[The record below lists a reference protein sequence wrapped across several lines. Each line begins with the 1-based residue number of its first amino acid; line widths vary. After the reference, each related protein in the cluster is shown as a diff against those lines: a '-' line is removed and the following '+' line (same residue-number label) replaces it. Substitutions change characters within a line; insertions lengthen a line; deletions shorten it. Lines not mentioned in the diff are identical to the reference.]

1 MHPTN
6 ASQEKNMNHTQ
17 PNSLSLSQLTASIG
31 SVLHSQFPRGVW
43 VVAEVSECK
52 VNSAGHCYLSLVER
66 KEGAPAP
73 LAEMRAAIWRGQ
85 YLGIASRFRS
95 TTGEDITEGMKLLMH
110 CTVNFHSNYGLSLV
124 VDDIDAT
131 YTIGESEMLKRQTLA
146 RLESEGIIQ
155 LQREQNQLPYVVQ
168 RLAVIS
174 SATAAGYEDFCKQ
187 IENAPYRFEI
197 TLFEA
202 MMQGE
207 RTTPTVIEAMNRV
220 LRAPQ
225 SFDAVILIR
234 GGGSASDLRWFD
246 SYDLCYYISQF
257 PLPVLTGIGH
267 EKDVS
272 VADMVAYHYF
282 KTPTAVAA
290 GLIERIAVVDNKLL
304 SFTQAIENTASQIFT
319 DEWRRV
325 DMATNALKATTQNI
339 LAENTLRLERL
350 RMEIPKLFSS
360 IIAIEDRRLLA
371 YQNRLIQES
380 NFTLQSNQA
389 KLKNLAQGLRISTQ
403 QITQR
408 ENNRLQRLEATLLP
422 SARNIINRHAL
433 YNEQLK
439 VNAAGWAKR
448 AIEQTSAKK
457 EYLQLTFVRVAS
469 TLLQREG
476 ERLNI
481 LTERVKA
488 HNPRRILSLGYS
500 ITFDENG
507 KAVKSLNQL
516 QENST
521 LNVEFADGTA
531 QTIIK
536 SINKK

>member
-1 MHPTN
+1 
-6 ASQEKNMNHTQ
+6 MNNTAQ
-17 PNSLSLSQLTASIG
+17 NSISLSELTTAIG
-31 SVLHSQFPRGVW
+31 SVLHSRFNQGVW

-52 VNSAGHCYLSLVER
+52 VNSSGHCYLSLVER
-66 KEGAPAP
+66 KEGAASPV
-73 LAEMRAAIWRGQ
+73 AEIRAAIWARQ
-85 YLGIASRFRS
+85 YIGIAARFRAAA
-95 TTGEDITEGMKLLMH
+95 GEDITPGMKLLMH
-110 CTVNFHSNYGLSLV
+110 CAVSFHSNYGLSLV

-131 YTIGESEMLKRQTLA
+131 YTIGESEMLKRQTLS
-146 RLESEGIIQ
+146 RLESEGVLG

-187 IENAPYRFEI
+187 IEDSPYRFEI

-207 RTTPTVIEAMNRV
+207 RTTTTVMAAMNSV
-220 LRAPQ
+220 LSSTER
-225 SFDAVILIR
+225 FDAVVIIR

-257 PLPVLTGIGH
+257 PIAVLTGIGH

-272 VADMVAYHYF
+272 VADMVAYHSF

-290 GLIERIAVVDNKLL
+290 GLIERIGVVDNKLIDYR
-304 SFTQAIENTASQIFT
+304 QAIENTTSQIFAE
-319 DEWRRV
+319 EWRRI
-325 DMATNALKATTQNI
+325 DLATNALKSTTQNI
-339 LAENTLRLERL
+339 LAQNTLKLERL
-350 RMEIPKLFSS
+350 RMEIPRLFSS
-360 IIAIEDRRLLA
+360 IIAVEDKRLMT
-371 YQNRLIQES
+371 YKNRVVQES
-380 NFTLQSNQA
+380 GFTLQSSQN
-389 KLKNLAQGLRISTQ
+389 KLKNLAQGLRVGTQ

-422 SARNIINRHAL
+422 SSLNIINRAHT
-433 YNEQLK
+433 YNASLMTTTL
-439 VNAAGWAKR
+439 AWAQR

-457 EYLQLTFVRVAS
+457 EYLQLTFIRVAS

-481 LTERVKA
+481 LSERVKA

-507 KAVKSLNQL
+507 RAVKSLNQL
-516 QENST
+516 TKNST
-521 LNVEFADGTA
+521 LNIEFADGTA
-531 QTIIK
+531 QTIVK
-536 SINKK
+536 NINKK